1 VALTGVVDL
10 LTVLLPPARDRLRL
24 LTEVVPLTG
33 VQTARAA
40 TAAVGLLLIYLSV
53 GLRRRTREAWWVA
66 VALAA
71 VSVVLNVLKGLDLD
85 AAGLSAGLL
94 AILLNGRRDYCAVA
108 GRGSRWRALLA
119 LAGFGGAGLAV
130 GVAEIAMRSASLV
143 PGQSPRLWVVQAAEG
158 MAGATGP
165 LRFTHPAVADAVSL
179 TTGSMGLLAAA
190 MALVVLLRPLG
201 RHPGHTPEDVDRIG
215 RLLAAYGG
223 QDSLGYFALRPDKSM
238 LWSPTGKAGIAYR
251 VIWGVSLASG
261 DPIGDPEAWPGAVEA
276 WLADCRRHGW
286 TPAVLG
292 CGERAGRVYQRHG
305 LNVIELGDEALVDVA
320 SFSLEGRP
328 MRGVR
333 QAVGRV
339 ERAGY
344 ACQIARQRD
353 LPPDVAEEARRA
365 CGQLRDGDVERGFS
379 MALSRVGDPADG
391 DCVLVLARDA
401 DGRLR
406 GMLQFVPWGADGLS
420 LDVMRRDRDADNGL
434 IEYMVVTM
442 LRWAPRFG
450 VRRLSLNFAVL
461 RSVFARGDRLGAG
474 PVLRLWYQV
483 LMVASR
489 YWQLESLY
497 RANAKYLPTWQPRYL
512 CYPSLNDLP
521 RIGLAALRAEAFL
534 TAPEIVVRL
543 RERVRRQ
550 APAAA
555 QSEPQ
560 PVLQG
565 KGS

>member
-1 VALTGVVDL
+1 
-10 LTVLLPPARDRLRL
+10 
-24 LTEVVPLTG
+24 
-33 VQTARAA
+33 
-40 TAAVGLLLIYLSV
+40 
-53 GLRRRTREAWWVA
+53 
-66 VALAA
+66 
-71 VSVVLNVLKGLDLD
+71 
-85 AAGLSAGLL
+85 
-94 AILLNGRRDYCAVA
+94 
-108 GRGSRWRALLA
+108 
-119 LAGFGGAGLAV
+119 
-130 GVAEIAMRSASLV
+130 
-143 PGQSPRLWVVQAAEG
+143 
-158 MAGATGP
+158 
-165 LRFTHPAVADAVSL
+165 
-179 TTGSMGLLAAA
+179 
-190 MALVVLLRPLG
+190 
-201 RHPGHTPEDVDRIG
+201 
-215 RLLAAYGG
+215 
-223 QDSLGYFALRPDKSM
+223 
-238 LWSPTGKAGIAYR
+238 
-251 VIWGVSLASG
+251 
-261 DPIGDPEAWPGAVEA
+261 
-276 WLADCRRHGW
+276 
-286 TPAVLG
+286 VLG

-521 RIGLAALRAEAFL
+521 RIGLVALRAEAFL